1 MKTGIGLPVFPG
13 VSIGPAVV
21 YRKSERVLPVSS
33 GDPALEQAKFDA
45 ARETAR
51 EQLGAL
57 DEKAKMELGEEKA
70 AIVEVQMLMLEDLD

>member
-21 YRKSERVLPVSS
+21 YRKSERCVPVFS
-33 GDPALEQAKFDA
+33 GDPAAEQAKFNEA
-45 ARETAR
+45 VATAR

-57 DEKAKMELGEEKA
+57 YEKAKIELGEERPP
-70 AIVEVQMLMLEDLD
+70 L